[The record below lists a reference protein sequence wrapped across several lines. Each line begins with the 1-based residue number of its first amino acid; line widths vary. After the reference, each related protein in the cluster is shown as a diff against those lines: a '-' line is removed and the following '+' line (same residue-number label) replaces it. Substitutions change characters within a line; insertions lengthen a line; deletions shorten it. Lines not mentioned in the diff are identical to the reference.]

1 MSFDR
6 KGEDVFITGT
16 VSSAGFYGSFVGD
29 GSGLTNLPGG
39 TASGGTASVGL
50 LDTAV
55 ISGYRVLSNT
65 QKAYRLL
72 VPINTFS
79 PGTTIGI
86 NGEAIYAAKFFCQPG
101 QVIDEIA
108 MRIMTAGAAGLGLAQ
123 VRFLIYRAQL
133 DANGEIVGGALELDT
148 NININT
154 LSPGLKV
161 VSGLNHTLSSNT
173 YKDVWFMAI
182 RNYQTGSLSVRGIST
197 SAGTTYYGEISQS
210 TGTVNRDM
218 TWYWNCLWNSPTPA
232 SMPTVSGTVFSTTS
246 VTELNSYIMIGY
258 SAT

>member
-1 MSFDR
+1 MGLNR
-6 KGEDVFITGT
+6 IGEDIQISGT
-16 VSSAGFYGSFVGD
+16 VSSPGFYGSFIGD

-39 TASGGTASVGL
+39 GGGGTASVGL

-55 ISGYRVLSNT
+55 ISGYRVLGNT
-65 QKAYRLL
+65 QKAYRLI
-72 VPINTFS
+72 VPVNNFS
-79 PGTTIGI
+79 SGTTITI

-108 MRIMTAGAAGLGLAQ
+108 MRIMSAGAAGLGLAQ
-123 VRFLIYRAQL
+123 IRFLIYRAQL

-148 NININT
+148 NVNINT
-154 LSPGLKV
+154 LTTGLKV

-197 SAGTTYYGEISQS
+197 SVGTTYYAEISQS
-210 TGTVNRDM
+210 TATVNRDM
-218 TWYWNCLWNSPTPA
+218 SWYWTCLWNSPTPA
-232 SMPTVSGTVFSTTS
+232 SMPTVSGTVFPSTTS
-246 VTELNSYIMIGY
+246 VIEYNTYIMIGY
-258 SAT
+258 SA